1 MRAYA
6 EHGGLGTH
14 ARVTAAQV
22 QSYTSDWRGVCSDPS
37 FTTAT
42 ILCDTVTQ
50 RVEVHAAAEALGL
63 ASAGVHSTHD
73 GAQHS
78 LWWRC
83 PLCKA
88 WSQAERWNAGGG
100 MCALADRLPGESYA
114 QAFAREESESDT
126 ALCPVCD
133 KWASR
138 CWEGESCACARGKAR
153 CDLHV
158 SVSEAHNAVFVC
170 AGKLPVKLGRGRR
183 RRANRRRA
191 RDRDELLAPQ

>member
-1 MRAYA
+1 MPACARQPPTPNEGLRGTWRLGHPRARDCGA
-6 EHGGLGTH
+6 GAVLHVGLERCVQRPVIHDRDDSVRHRDAARRGARRGGGTW
-14 ARVTAAQV
+14 
-22 QSYTSDWRGVCSDPS
+22 SG
-37 FTTAT
+37 
-42 ILCDTVTQ
+42 Q
-50 RVEVHAAAEALGL
+50 R
-63 ASAGVHSTHD
+63 
-73 GAQHS
+73 
-78 LWWRC
+78 R
-83 PLCKA
+83 CKA